1 MMKHDFEYR
10 FCKPMKAPEELGGR
24 PPAYRRSVENG
35 VIIERDVAVQ
45 MRDGIKIYIDLFRPE
60 DERPVPP
67 LIAWGPY
74 GKHNPT
80 SYAKQFP
87 NSLVD
92 SSKLSPYTCFEAPD
106 PMCWVPKGY
115 AVLSVDPRGTWY
127 SEGDATFVSP
137 EERQDQY
144 DLIEWAGTQPWSNGK
159 VGLSGVSYL
168 CFSQY
173 GAASVNPPHL
183 AAINPWEGWSDFYRE
198 VARHGGIPETEFWGY
213 LPSRWGFSTT
223 RIEDMRRE
231 TQEHPF
237 FDSYWE
243 SKNPDL
249 SKITVPAYVVASWTD
264 QGLHTRGTIEAFKK
278 ISSKDKWL
286 EVHGRKKWAYFY
298 QEDSVRRQQ
307 AFFDHF
313 LKGIPTE
320 VSEWPKVR
328 VEVREKY
335 YVGEMRAE
343 KEWPI
348 PETQYTKLYLDC
360 GNASLQRNA
369 PSAESS
375 RSYATAAAPG
385 EVARAQFDFKFDQ
398 RCDLIG
404 NMKLKLWMSP
414 QGSNDMDIFV
424 AIQKLD
430 AAGQVVPFI
439 FLNLF
444 DNGPVAL
451 GWLRASHREL
461 DPEQSTEYQPVLRHQ
476 KELKLG
482 EGEVVPLEIEIWPS
496 GTRFEAGESLRVV
509 IQGSD
514 IYTNPKGSVQDL
526 HQSTVNR
533 GSHVIHAGGRYDS
546 HLLIPVHPG

>member
-1 MMKHDFEYR
+1 
-10 FCKPMKAPEELGGR
+10 
-24 PPAYRRSVENG
+24 
-35 VIIERDVAVQ
+35 
-45 MRDGIKIYIDLFRPE
+45 
-60 DERPVPP
+60 
-67 LIAWGPY
+67 
-74 GKHNPT
+74 
-80 SYAKQFP
+80 
-87 NSLVD
+87 
-92 SSKLSPYTCFEAPD
+92 
-106 PMCWVPKGY
+106 
-115 AVLSVDPRGTWY
+115 
-127 SEGDATFVSP
+127 
-137 EERQDQY
+137 
-144 DLIEWAGTQPWSNGK
+144 
-159 VGLSGVSYL
+159 
-168 CFSQY
+168 
-173 GAASVNPPHL
+173 
-183 AAINPWEGWSDFYRE
+183 
-198 VARHGGIPETEFWGY
+198 
-213 LPSRWGFSTT
+213 
-223 RIEDMRRE
+223 MRRE

-320 VSEWPKVR
+320 VSDWPKVR